1 MSDDLYDYQ
10 PQTNPFQMPPNEPD
24 TQPGQPD
31 VGTPAPQPVM
41 SVEQALEQVPKTL
54 TYRDLAVAHLRKME
68 GQAQEQN
75 DVGSPEFKM
84 APAHTVNTGQQ
95 EQQLLDV
102 KSHPDFQNALEKVRG
117 QDSFTLND
125 REYYKYG
132 SQLYRKQNAI
142 PAVGIR
148 IEPSEAEQ
156 IINERARQ
164 DFDPPIIEM
173 TGPIG
178 AVADAMTS
186 FGTSISSGLPIM
198 NTLKKTATSLAGGLV
213 KGVGKDYLLR

>member
-1 MSDDLYDYQ
+1 MNDDIDSYQ
-10 PQTNPFQMPPNEPD
+10 PETNPFQAGSDPAGNGLD
-24 TQPGQPD
+24 DSGQ
-31 VGTPAPQPVM
+31 GSPAPQQTPNQM
-41 SVEQALEQVPKTL
+41 DTPRPMPEGPTF
-54 TYRDLAVAHLRKME
+54 RDLAVAHLRKIE

-75 DVGSPEFKM
+75 DAGPPEFKM
-84 APAHTVNTGQQ
+84 VPAHTVNYGQQ
-95 EQQLLDV
+95 ELQFHDFRT
-102 KSHPDFQNALEKVRG
+102 HPDFQSALEKVRG
-117 QDSFTLND
+117 QDSFNLSD

-132 SQLYRKQNAI
+132 GQLYRKQDAI

-148 IEPSEAEQ
+148 VDPSEAEK

-164 DFDPPIIEM
+164 DFDPPLIEM

-178 AVADAMTS
+178 AVADALTS